1 MSKFV
6 QKPVEVEAV
15 QFNGSYAELRQA
27 LNETWGEGTSTIVR
41 NVLDEEKGLV
51 TQTWDNLREEWITL
65 EENDWFVKAPNRN
78 LLVWGDDHFREK
90 HNPMDEDADDTLEEN
105 APPTVETDDEFD
117 AVLKESTLREEL
129 SSLLNRLSR
138 ENESGTADFVLAHF
152 LIGSLETFEESIKMR
167 AGARSERWQYDIPS
181 PITNN
186 EE

>member
-15 QFNGSYAELRQA
+15 QFNGSYADLRSS

-65 EENDWFVKAPNRN
+65 EENEWFVKSPGRN
-78 LLVWGDDHFREK
+78 LLVWRDDHFREE
-90 HNPMDEDADDTLEEN
+90 HNPMDEEADDTLEEN
-105 APPTVETDDEFD
+105 APETDETDGEFD
-117 AVLKESTLREEL
+117 AVLADATLREEL
-129 SSLLNRLSR
+129 TELFAKNKRPSQ
-138 ENESGTADFVLAHF
+138 SGTHDYVLANF
-152 LIGSLETFEESIKMR
+152 LMGSLEIFEESIKMR
-167 AGARSERWQYDIPS
+167 AGSRLERWEFDADI
-181 PITNN
+181 NAN